1 MTIFEI
7 GRPGTH
13 ERTNRRLAGWVNA
26 KGSSALYTRNGTR
39 KNDGAAI
46 VQEGQSFLNREEC
59 ALYVDIEQLVE
70 MFFGD
75 VAEGN
80 EFADAGVGE
89 DNIDS
94 SLHFSDGLVEK
105 IKIGHFG
112 NVALNAGRIGT
123 DCFHG
128 LVELLLAAPGDE
140 HISTFID
147 EQLCGC
153 QPNPFCSASDDGD
166 LAFELFRHC
175 LILCCWARTRQL
187 SNGCRAISECS
198 KQYPHRTSYKAPARH
213 RRCAVLQGCCPA
225 SGRDDLEAGAQ
236 YRIRRSQRQRFVCFS
251 TR

>member
-13 ERTNRRLAGWVNA
+13 ERTNRRLAGCVNT
-26 KGSSALYTRNGTR
+26 KGSSALYTRDGTR

-59 ALYVDIEQLVE
+59 ALDVDIEQLVE

-75 VAEGN
+75 VGEGD
-80 EFADAGVGE
+80 EFANTGVGE
-89 DNIDS
+89 NNIDS
-94 SLHFSDGLVEK
+94 SLHLSDCLVEK
-105 IKIGHFG
+105 VKIGHLG
-112 NVALNAGRIGT
+112 NVALNTGRIGA
-123 DCFHG
+123 DCLQG
-128 LVELLLAAPGDE
+128 LIELLLAAPRDE

-175 LILCCWARTRQL
+175 LFLRCRAKTCQL
-187 SNGCRAISECS
+187 S
-198 KQYPHRTSYKAPARH
+198 T
-213 RRCAVLQGCCPA
+213 
-225 SGRDDLEAGAQ
+225 GR
-236 YRIRRSQRQRFVCFS
+236 
-251 TR
+251 